1 MCAAEQAEITLKPKK
16 VSATRRQQERHS
28 VFGFYPNRASFVW
41 RWADVFFFVK
51 WPNVKCLHST
61 FGITKHVIL
70 RWPMA
75 NFYSFCNTQR
85 KSVPVWMTRDTFRL
99 PKKAVFCFSILFSPF
114 CARVKL
120 KVHMN
125 GFWLLWCIML
135 FKHLANNSD
144 EWKWFL
150 LKGSINVHC
159 VVKA

>member
-1 MCAAEQAEITLKPKK
+1 MRSRTSRDHLKTEKSKRNKKTARTSLCVWLLPKPSK
-16 VSATRRQQERHS
+16 FCLAMS
-28 VFGFYPNRASFVW
+28 W
-41 RWADVFFFVK
+41 RFFFVK

-85 KSVPVWMTRDTFRL
+85 KSLPVWMTRDTFRL